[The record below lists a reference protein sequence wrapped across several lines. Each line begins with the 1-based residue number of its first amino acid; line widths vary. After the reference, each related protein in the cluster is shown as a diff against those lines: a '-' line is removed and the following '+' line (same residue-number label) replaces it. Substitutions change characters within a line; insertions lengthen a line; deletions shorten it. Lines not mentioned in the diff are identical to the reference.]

1 MNTEERAQLI
11 EDIDRSGT
19 MRKRIAEQ
27 ARLNPDFD
35 VAMAFRELA
44 ELDTSVANRLLESLS
59 STE

>member
-19 MRKRIAEQ
+19 ARKRIAEQ

-35 VAMAFRELA
+35 IAVAFKELA
-44 ELDTSVANRLLESLS
+44 ELDTSVATRLLESLAS
-59 STE
+59 ME